1 MILKLSVNNQSV
13 ESSGIT
19 KDYKD
24 ALCEYVWNSFEANA
38 TAVAIDCIPNELTG
52 SAEIVITDNGD
63 GIAYD
68 SLERTFGAFL
78 ASQKNSRSLQIK
90 TKANK
95 GKGRFSCFSFASL
108 AEWST
113 VTATPDGNIAYT
125 ISLENAD
132 KNQCDVSD
140 PAPTTRSTG
149 TRLIISGI
157 DGICEDDVSFAQL
170 EDTMLKAFAWYL
182 YLNKDKKIVLTINGT
197 ELDYRKYINTDAS
210 VEKEIL
216 ISRIPFKIALIVWNE
231 KITENFSVY
240 FLDEEGV
247 VRSKDTTTFNRN
259 TVNFNHSVFVTSP
272 FFLGRDGITLKGKR
286 VELDGQTALN
296 EYDEDKKVLKELS
309 KEIQKLILQKYADEN
324 GFQNTRFYVDD
335 GYSGANFN
343 RPAFEQMMDDMSN
356 GDIAVIITKDLS
368 RLGRNQLHTG
378 LYIEEIFPSNDVRYI
393 AVNDNVDTKYENS
406 NELMPFKNLF
416 NEWHVRDCS
425 RKVRNVVNA
434 KAQRGIRVGTRA
446 PYGYRKGATKDSPL
460 LVDEEAAAVVK
471 RIFAMCAGGMGP
483 AQIAKQ
489 LKKECI
495 YSPSMYAYTKF
506 GTSHSGLNAERPYN
520 WTGDM
525 VADML
530 QNMVYL
536 GHTVNLRYSTKSY
549 KDKKRCERPKSEWL
563 IFENTHEELVDQET
577 WDIVQEVRSHKRR
590 RTNMDE
596 QNMFSGLVYCAD
608 CGKPMVLH
616 RAHTMKPEQNHFT
629 CRTYKKDGAEVCSAH
644 YIREVALKEIVLETI
659 RRATEFARSDP
670 ERFAAYIQQKQST
683 EVAKE
688 IRGLERELSTM
699 RKRDGEL
706 DVVFKRMYEDSA
718 LGRVSNEQFRLLSEA
733 YSKEKAQLAE
743 AIPATEERLEKL
755 RSSMANAKNFIAKA
769 RKFTDMTELTPELL
783 RTFVAK
789 IIVYEKEV
797 KYSKHAPQ
805 KIHICFR
812 DFNLNETDDMLLC
825 GETTEKADGTI
836 ALPA

>member
-309 KEIQKLILQKYADEN
+309 KEIQDVIEESLHKHMAAQVDKAIARMEARDSFPTFPN
-324 GFQNTRFYVDD
+324 DFY
-335 GYSGANFN
+335 GAL
-343 RPAFEQMMDDMSN
+343 RK
-356 GDIAVIITKDLS
+356 KDLV
-368 RLGRNQLHTG
+368 QVTK
-378 LYIEEIFPSNDVRYI
+378 EI
-393 AVNDNVDTKYENS
+393 
-406 NELMPFKNLF
+406 
-416 NEWHVRDCS
+416 
-425 RKVRNVVNA
+425 
-434 KAQRGIRVGTRA
+434 
-446 PYGYRKGATKDSPL
+446 YRIQP
-460 LVDEEAAAVVK
+460 
-471 RIFAMCAGGMGP
+471 RIFYN
-483 AQIAKQ
+483 
-489 LKKECI
+489 LKPIQEK
-495 YSPSMYAYTKF
+495 SLLGF
-506 GTSHSGLNAERPYN
+506 LNLLLSSEER
-520 WTGDM
+520 
-525 VADML
+525 
-530 QNMVYL
+530 
-536 GHTVNLRYSTKSY
+536 
-549 KDKKRCERPKSEWL
+549 
-563 IFENTHEELVDQET
+563 ENVLSIIDE
-577 WDIVQEVRSHKRR
+577 IVQV
-590 RTNMDE
+590 
-596 QNMFSGLVYCAD
+596 
-608 CGKPMVLH
+608 
-616 RAHTMKPEQNHFT
+616 
-629 CRTYKKDGAEVCSAH
+629 
-644 YIREVALKEIVLETI
+644 
-659 RRATEFARSDP
+659 
-670 ERFAAYIQQKQST
+670 
-683 EVAKE
+683 
-688 IRGLERELSTM
+688 
-699 RKRDGEL
+699 
-706 DVVFKRMYEDSA
+706 
-718 LGRVSNEQFRLLSEA
+718 
-733 YSKEKAQLAE
+733 
-743 AIPATEERLEKL
+743 
-755 RSSMANAKNFIAKA
+755 
-769 RKFTDMTELTPELL
+769 
-783 RTFVAK
+783 
-789 IIVYEKEV
+789 
-797 KYSKHAPQ
+797 
-805 KIHICFR
+805 
-812 DFNLNETDDMLLC
+812 
-825 GETTEKADGTI
+825 
-836 ALPA
+836 

>member
-309 KEIQKLILQKYADEN
+309 KEIQDVIEESLHKHMAAQVDKAIARMEARDSFPTFPN
-324 GFQNTRFYVDD
+324 DFY
-335 GYSGANFN
+335 GAL
-343 RPAFEQMMDDMSN
+343 RK
-356 GDIAVIITKDLS
+356 KDLVQVTKEIYRIQPRIFHNLKPIQEKS
-368 RLGRNQLHTG
+368 LLGFLNL
-378 LYIEEIFPSNDVRYI
+378 LLSSEERENVLSIMDYVR
-393 AVNDNVDTKYENS
+393 KQ
-406 NELMPFKNLF
+406 PLF
-416 NEWHVRDCS
+416 NS
-425 RKVRNVVNA
+425 
-434 KAQRGIRVGTRA
+434 Q
-446 PYGYRKGATKDSPL
+446 YRRWK
-460 LVDEEAAAVVK
+460 
-471 RIFAMCAGGMGP
+471 F
-483 AQIAKQ
+483 IA
-489 LKKECI
+489 
-495 YSPSMYAYTKF
+495 
-506 GTSHSGLNAERPYN
+506 
-520 WTGDM
+520 
-525 VADML
+525 
-530 QNMVYL
+530 
-536 GHTVNLRYSTKSY
+536 
-549 KDKKRCERPKSEWL
+549 
-563 IFENTHEELVDQET
+563 
-577 WDIVQEVRSHKRR
+577 
-590 RTNMDE
+590 
-596 QNMFSGLVYCAD
+596 
-608 CGKPMVLH
+608 
-616 RAHTMKPEQNHFT
+616 
-629 CRTYKKDGAEVCSAH
+629 VCSAVDDDVKAR
-644 YIREVALKEIVLETI
+644 YDSQKSKGKKGLVAEIDNYEVYALTWDDV
-659 RRATEFARSDP
+659 F
-670 ERFAAYIQQKQST
+670 QSFDLRH
-683 EVAKE
+683 AF
-688 IRGLERELSTM
+688 L
-699 RKRDGEL
+699 L
-706 DVVFKRMYEDSA
+706 DKLKMD
-718 LGRVSNEQFRLLSEA
+718 
-733 YSKEKAQLAE
+733 KE
-743 AIPATEERLEKL
+743 AIAAEIAQTAGDEKSKDTADAL
-755 RSSMANAKNFIAKA
+755 TALVAN
-769 RKFTDMTELTPELL
+769 
-783 RTFVAK
+783 
-789 IIVYEKEV
+789 
-797 KYSKHAPQ
+797 
-805 KIHICFR
+805 
-812 DFNLNETDDMLLC
+812 
-825 GETTEKADGTI
+825 
-836 ALPA
+836 

>member
-309 KEIQKLILQKYADEN
+309 KEIQDVIEESLHKHMAAQVDKAIARMEARDSFPTFPN
-324 GFQNTRFYVDD
+324 DFY
-335 GYSGANFN
+335 GAL
-343 RPAFEQMMDDMSN
+343 RK
-356 GDIAVIITKDLS
+356 KDLV
-368 RLGRNQLHTG
+368 QVTK
-378 LYIEEIFPSNDVRYI
+378 EI
-393 AVNDNVDTKYENS
+393 
-406 NELMPFKNLF
+406 
-416 NEWHVRDCS
+416 
-425 RKVRNVVNA
+425 
-434 KAQRGIRVGTRA
+434 
-446 PYGYRKGATKDSPL
+446 YRIQP
-460 LVDEEAAAVVK
+460 
-471 RIFAMCAGGMGP
+471 RIFHN
-483 AQIAKQ
+483 
-489 LKKECI
+489 LKPIQEK
-495 YSPSMYAYTKF
+495 SLLGF
-506 GTSHSGLNAERPYN
+506 LNLLLSSEER
-520 WTGDM
+520 
-525 VADML
+525 
-530 QNMVYL
+530 
-536 GHTVNLRYSTKSY
+536 
-549 KDKKRCERPKSEWL
+549 
-563 IFENTHEELVDQET
+563 ENVLSIIDE
-577 WDIVQEVRSHKRR
+577 IVQLSPKQREEFASVLKR
-590 RTNMDE
+590 T
-596 QNMFSGLVYCAD
+596 
-608 CGKPMVLH
+608 H
-616 RAHTMKPEQNHFT
+616 
-629 CRTYKKDGAEVCSAH
+629 
-644 YIREVALKEIVLETI
+644 LENIIATI
-659 RRATEFARSDP
+659 RFIEDRYKVIEVLKTIVFDYAGYAN
-670 ERFAAYIQQKQST
+670 ERDHVQKIVEQHYW
-683 EVAKE
+683 
-688 IRGLERELSTM
+688 LF
-699 RKRDGEL
+699 GEQYHL
-706 DVVFKRMYEDSA
+706 VTADKRMQKA
-718 LGRVSNEQFRLLSEA
+718 LEEYLYLL
-733 YSKEKAQLAE
+733 YGDKAPNPVL
-743 AIPATEERLEKL
+743 KW
-755 RSSMANAKNFIAKA
+755 
-769 RKFTDMTELTPELL
+769 
-783 RTFVAK
+783 
-789 IIVYEKEV
+789 
-797 KYSKHAPQ
+797 
-805 KIHICFR
+805 
-812 DFNLNETDDMLLC
+812 
-825 GETTEKADGTI
+825 
-836 ALPA
+836 LP